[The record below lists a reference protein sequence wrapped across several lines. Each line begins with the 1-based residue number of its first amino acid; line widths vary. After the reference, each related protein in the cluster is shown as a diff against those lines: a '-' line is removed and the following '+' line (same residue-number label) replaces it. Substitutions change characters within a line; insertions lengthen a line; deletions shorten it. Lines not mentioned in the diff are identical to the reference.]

1 MTLIPT
7 VIVDNHFYI
16 LDNYEGEIMKDE
28 KEKNMKMSFEYE
40 NVDTSDLSYTLTR
53 KLTSI
58 GLKVIR
64 VPIRMSGVSSQGEW
78 MQCHMNVKRIVQK
91 YGGKRLIGHTLHIDK
106 DGIESIGHSVWI
118 TPENKVVC
126 ICKVNRS
133 QEELKKGYVLFIPR
147 MIDENP
153 DSVDKESI
161 NYDFWITGKR
171 FFAIHPYA
179 SKGNPF
185 VGGVRLKNARQW
197 VYKKYHYSLEG
208 MSDKNTYLEDVSRMK
223 LDIRF

>member
-1 MTLIPT
+1 
-7 VIVDNHFYI
+7 
-16 LDNYEGEIMKDE
+16 
-28 KEKNMKMSFEYE
+28 MKMSFEYA
-40 NVDTSDLSYTLTR
+40 NTDTSDLSIKMIK
-53 KLTSI
+53 KLNSV

-64 VPIRMSGVSSQGEW
+64 VPIRMSGVSSQG
-78 MQCHMNVKRIVQK
+78 QLSKCHINVKKIVKK
-91 YGGKRLIGHTLHIDK
+91 YGGKRLIGHTIKVHE
-106 DGIESIGHSVWI
+106 DGIEAFDHSVWI